1 MAAVTLLQKWQ
12 LLQAV
17 LCDQDLA
24 PGAKIVAARLL
35 YHHSSQTGRCSP
47 SYQTL
52 ADGCGLK
59 RRGVIGAIQDLER
72 HRWIAVDRVKG
83 GDPAA
88 ARGFVT
94 NSFRLNFDRLGDT
107 PPVHE
112 TTLPPSADP
121 CTPPSAVSD
130 TPPVHETTPPP
141 SADPCTPPSAV
152 SDTPPVHETTPPP
165 VHETA
170 LNSGKDTGKGNREE
184 SPPTT
189 SDFDEWW
196 RAYPRKVGKDAA
208 QPVFIRITKARKAT
222 VAELIEGARRYAAE
236 RAEQDPQFTKHP
248 KTWLNG
254 GHWAD
259 EAAPKPVS
267 HANGRQPF
275 SALGRLQENMYDD
288 D

>member
-12 LLQAV
+12 LLQAIIADIE
-17 LCDQDLA
+17 LS
-24 PGAKIVAARLL
+24 PSAKLVATRLL
-35 YHHSSQTGRCSP
+35 YHHSAQTGRCSP

-52 ADGCGLK
+52 AEGTSLT
-59 RRGVIGAIQDLER
+59 RRSVITGVRELEEGG
-72 HRWIAVDRVKG
+72 WVLVQRVKG
-83 GDPAA
+83 GDPTA

-94 NSFRLNFDRLGDT
+94 NAFAIAFDRLEALPQAGEG
-107 PPVHE
+107 VKE
-112 TTLPPSADP
+112 TTLPR
-121 CTPPSAVSD
+121 VKK
-130 TPPVHETTPPP
+130 TT
-141 SADPCTPPSAV
+141 
-152 SDTPPVHETTPPP
+152 
-165 VHETA
+165 
-170 LNSGKDTGKGNREE
+170 LNSGKDTGKGNREG
-184 SPPTT
+184 SPPTP

-222 VAELIEGARRYAAE
+222 VAELIEGAKRYAAE

-259 EAAPKPVS
+259 EAEPKPLP